1 MLQRTVARMDD
12 RWVLRTLG
20 TRPGLRAIFAG
31 MRSRYVPEE
40 AGGLDGAIAFELT
53 RAGRETQTWS
63 VVVTPA
69 DARIVRGAVPGP
81 ALTVV
86 VSVADFVRLATG
98 ELDPVR
104 LLLGGKM
111 EVRGDF
117 GLAMRLGPM
126 FGRSGR

>member
-1 MLQRTVARMDD
+1 MDD
-12 RWVLRTLG
+12 RWIVRTLG
-20 TRPGLRAIFAG
+20 SRPGLRAIFAG
-31 MRSRYVPEE
+31 MRSRYVP
-40 AGGLDGAIAFELT
+40 AAADGLNGTIAFELT
-53 RAGRETQTWS
+53 RPGREPQIWS
-63 VVVTPA
+63 IAVTPEQ
-69 DARIVRGAVPGP
+69 ARVDRVASTAP

-86 VSVADFVRLATG
+86 MAVADFVRLAAG

-104 LLLGGKM
+104 LLLGGRM

>member
-1 MLQRTVARMDD
+1 MDD
-12 RWVLRTLG
+12 RWVVRTLG
-20 TRPGLRAIFAG
+20 SRAGLRAIFAG
-31 MRSRYVPEE
+31 MRSRYVPEQ

-53 RAGRETQTWS
+53 RAGAPPQTWS
-63 VVVTPA
+63 VLVDAVQ
-69 DARIVRGAVPGP
+69 ARIVRGPVPDP

-86 VSVADFVRLATG
+86 IPVAEFVRLATG
-98 ELDPVR
+98 ERDPVR

-117 GLAMRLGPM
+117 ALAMRLGPM